1 MNPNENDLIEID
13 PLETLPARTLAD
25 LFPASHYA
33 EAGQMPAGAVGSLQ
47 RGPGGCF
54 AGLGDCACAG
64 QIGPVGYREV
74 AGGPVLCW
82 GCYVQA
88 MRRAK

>member
-1 MNPNENDLIEID
+1 MNLLEPAPAPAL
-13 PLETLPARTLAD
+13 PLSD
-25 LFPASHYA
+25 LFPPSRYDGSAL
-33 EAGQMPAGAVGSLQ
+33 MPAGAVCSLQ

-88 MRRAK
+88 MRGAK